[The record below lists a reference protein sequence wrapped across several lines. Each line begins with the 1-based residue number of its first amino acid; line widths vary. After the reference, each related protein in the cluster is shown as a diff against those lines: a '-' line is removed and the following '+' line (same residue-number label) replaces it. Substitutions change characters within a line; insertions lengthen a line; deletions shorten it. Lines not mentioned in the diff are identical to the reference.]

1 MPPMD
6 SDIGFLENRND
17 TVGNAE
23 KNKKLLKLV

>member
-1 MPPMD
+1 MRSMD

-17 TVGNAE
+17 SVTDVE